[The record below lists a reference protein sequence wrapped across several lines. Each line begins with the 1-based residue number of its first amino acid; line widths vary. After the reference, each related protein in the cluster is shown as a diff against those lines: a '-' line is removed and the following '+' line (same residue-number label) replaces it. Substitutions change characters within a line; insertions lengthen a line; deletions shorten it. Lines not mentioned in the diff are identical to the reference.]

1 MPKPKVGFVMVKLM
15 RDSRDIIR
23 RLLDD
28 GFILV
33 STRGSHH
40 KYRHAVSG
48 RTVILPHPR
57 KDIPAGTIRS
67 IYRQAGWNSD
77 A

>member
-1 MPKPKVGFVMVKLM
+1 MVA
-15 RDSRDIIR
+15 RQPRHCSPVDCGW
-23 RLLDD
+23 LL
-28 GFILV
+28 LV

-40 KYRHAVSG
+40 KYRHPASG

-57 KDIPAGTIRS
+57 KDIPAGTVRS
-67 IYRQAGWNSD
+67 IYRQAGWSENDD